1 VVDSNDA
8 NGLSW
13 LLTNHQGS
21 PTDTLDPVSGYPL
34 TDMRFT
40 AWGQTRLTSGPVD
53 EDRMPTQQRYTGQYQ
68 DDDIPDLYF
77 YNARWY
83 DAQPGRFLQA
93 DTLVPGMDG
102 LAWDRYAYARNS
114 PVVYSDPSG
123 HKACELVCQSDYVDW
138 NHAITGLDSDSW
150 DHTLQKQRT
159 EILDRFLTKFTTIG
173 VSVLFEPAD
182 WAITGYECA
191 NGNCSPAALLG
202 LLPFIPATAGNNA
215 DEILVAVDDV
225 YDLASGQV
233 HHVFSNRIWRR
244 MQKYPALSNLIS
256 DRNQM
261 LVLARDSFS
270 HSGYQAWHRAYD
282 SEIVQW
288 LIDHP
293 GKSLSWSRSS
303 TRYASR

>member
-123 HKACELVCQSDYVDW
+123 HKACDNVGQGKCETW
-138 NHAITGLDSDSW
+138 T
-150 DHTLQKQRT
+150 
-159 EILDRFLTKFTTIG
+159 LDRELELWRIG
-173 VSVLFEPAD
+173 K
-182 WAITGYECA
+182 
-191 NGNCSPAALLG
+191 NGMNRSEKEIALEAAYRT
-202 LLPFIPATAGNNA
+202 FWRYT
-215 DEILVAVDDV
+215 
-225 YDLASGQV
+225 DLCV
-233 HHVFSNRIWRR
+233 
-244 MQKYPALSNLIS
+244 
-256 DRNQM
+256 
-261 LVLARDSFS
+261 
-270 HSGYQAWHRAYD
+270 D
-282 SEIVQW
+282 SEGRHDN
-288 LIDHP
+288 LTGD
-293 GKSLSWSRSS
+293 
-303 TRYASR
+303 